1 MFFGLLG
8 VYIINLRNFTHQLAS
23 PFWIHAVAFLN
34 LGACAFNLASVTT
47 RFVFPQFSLEGQRL
61 WLIGLAPIGL
71 PRVVK
76 IKYWMASAASLVVTL
91 GLVTLS
97 CYLLRMPW
105 DDVVFFGAVIT
116 VMTFALNGL
125 AVGLGVLF
133 PNLKENNPNKIV
145 SGFGGT
151 LCFVLSSIY
160 IIVALTLLVI
170 GGGGFHSHIGW
181 VAASIGGF
189 VALSVAIGWLPMHLA
204 MRQLKNF
211 EA

>member
-1 MFFGLLG
+1 M
-8 VYIINLRNFTHQLAS
+8 
-23 PFWIHAVAFLN
+23 
-34 LGACAFNLASVTT
+34 
-47 RFVFPQFSLEGQRL
+47 
-61 WLIGLAPIGL
+61 
-71 PRVVK
+71 
-76 IKYWMASAASLVVTL
+76 
-91 GLVTLS
+91 
-97 CYLLRMPW
+97 
-105 DDVVFFGAVIT
+105 AVIT

-160 IIVALTLLVI
+160 IIVSMALLVV
-170 GGGGFHSHIGW
+170 GGGGFHSHVSW
-181 VAASIGGF
+181 VPACIGGF
-189 VALSVAIGWLPMHLA
+189 VVLSLVIGWLPMHLA